1 MLNQFTDY
9 HLTMF
14 NFANNVIWSKSLN
27 ADVNSVDL
35 LFGKHPGYQ
44 SIIYAASIV
53 SGQMLMSRVESIT
66 GDVQWTYGFK
76 CSNNKKILKMFL
88 RTNVLSS
95 FNVVAASCLNEANIV
110 RFTAIKISDDEDSAS
125 LAPMSDNYKIFD
137 YPYPDAE
144 VLGLFFS

>member
-66 GDVQWTYGFK
+66 GNVQWTYSFK
-76 CSNNKKILKMFL
+76 CSNNKKNLKMFL
-88 RTNVLSS
+88 RQNV
-95 FNVVAASCLNEANIV
+95 
-110 RFTAIKISDDEDSAS
+110 
-125 LAPMSDNYKIFD
+125 M
-137 YPYPDAE
+137 
-144 VLGLFFS
+144 